1 MHGALTL
8 VQGVLWIAR
17 PLARVTLAPFDLDG
31 RPLARGFRVRG
42 YGGERAGFGALA
54 ADVDRR
60 IWCADERG
68 RALRAFN
75 VFGSELFTWR
85 DTHAPE
91 QDRAGH
97 LGAPVGVA
105 AAGIESDLRLVVASA
120 GERRHG
126 LHWVDPEERTA
137 RSLRPL
143 GDPNERFRR
152 LAGVATNGRLIA
164 ACEPGAARVQVFRDG
179 EFHFAFRCPPA
190 PGSDAA
196 FEPRAVALLDD
207 GRMVVAQGGER
218 SALLLFA
225 EGGRLQR
232 VLAEDGIDAGSV
244 FEPSGL
250 AVEPAGS
257 DASIRVPVI
266 DRDGE
271 RVQVFTL
278 DGRCLGAFLDPAQAS
293 V

>member
-8 VQGVLWIAR
+8 VQGVLWVAR
-17 PLARVTLAPFDLDG
+17 PLARVTHAPFDLDG

-42 YGGERAGFGALA
+42 FDGARAEFGALA

-60 IWCADERG
+60 IWCADEQG

-85 DTHAPE
+85 DAHVPE

-105 AAGIESDLRLVVASA
+105 AAGIESDLRLVVASR
-120 GERRHG
+120 GERRHA
-126 LHWVDPEERTA
+126 LHCVDPEERTA

-152 LAGVATNGRLIA
+152 LAGVATNGRFIA
-164 ACEPGAARVQVFRDG
+164 VCEPGAARVQVYRDG

-190 PGSDAA
+190 PGSNAV
-196 FEPRAVALLDD
+196 FEPRALALLDD

-218 SALLLFA
+218 SAVLLVA
-225 EGGRLQR
+225 GDGRLQR
-232 VLAEDGIDAGSV
+232 VLAEGGVDAGSV
-244 FEPSGL
+244 FEPSAL
-250 AVEPAGS
+250 AVEPGTS
-257 DASIRVPVI
+257 DATTRVPVI
-266 DRDGE
+266 DRDGD